1 MSETNLQSKK
11 EQDIHSISSKETLY
25 TRDIDS
31 NDQGIINIISMLLTN
46 ICEDN
51 NNKIQKEITKCFE
64 SETQPSI
71 SIEDYITRLYNFSK
85 SNESTI
91 IASLIYIDRFCQNN
105 NFILTKYNIYK
116 LILTSFVVAMKYNE
130 DFIYS
135 MDIFSKIGGLS
146 LSELKKLELKFL
158 FMIQFDLYIDKEL
171 YENYYNNL
179 MDLSSETEE
188 IEESEENEDI
198 ISVKIKLN
206 SLN

>member
-1 MSETNLQSKK
+1 MSETNSQSKK
-11 EQDIHSISSKETLY
+11 EQDIYSISSKETLY
-25 TRDIDS
+25 RREFDS
-31 NDQGIINIISMLLTN
+31 NEQGIVNIISMLLTN

-51 NNKIQKEITKCFE
+51 NNKNQNEISNCFE
-64 SETQPSI
+64 SEAQPSI
-71 SIEDYITRLYNFSK
+71 SIQDYITRLYNFSK
-85 SNESTI
+85 PNESTI

-116 LILTSFVVAMKYNE
+116 LILTSFVISMKYNE

-135 MDIFSKIGGLS
+135 MDFFSKIGGLS

-158 FMIQFDLYIDKEL
+158 FMIQFDLYIEKEL

-188 IEESEENEDI
+188 IEENEENEDTN
-198 ISVKIKLN
+198 SV
-206 SLN
+206 